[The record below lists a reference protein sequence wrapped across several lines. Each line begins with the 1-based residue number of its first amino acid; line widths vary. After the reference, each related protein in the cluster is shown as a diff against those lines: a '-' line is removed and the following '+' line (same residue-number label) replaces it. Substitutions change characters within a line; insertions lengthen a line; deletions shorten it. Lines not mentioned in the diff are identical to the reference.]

1 MTNSDVVLCLIAVIS
16 SSSSQLCIKA
26 ASRDTS
32 VIKTLYLLA
41 GSGLLVMFSIV
52 VIVWVLQTVQLSQI
66 IPFAAGAYIFIPI
79 GSSLFF
85 NERLKSTFWIGVL
98 LIIMGVI
105 LTSLQ

>member
-1 MTNSDVVLCLIAVIS
+1 MTGSDIVLCLIAVIS
-16 SSSSQLCIKA
+16 SSSSQLGVKA
-26 ASRDTS
+26 ASRSTN

-41 GSGLLVMFSIV
+41 GSGLLVILSIV
-52 VIVWVLQTVQLSQI
+52 IIVWVLQTVQLSQI
-66 IPFAAGAYIFIPI
+66 IPFAAGAYILIPI

-85 NERLKSTFWIGVL
+85 NERLKPTFWIGVL